1 MASEVFSIDIDLSA
15 LQQSLKVSEQIK
27 NNLSGISK
35 NKKSNFTDSI
45 KQSNKEL
52 KKQNALL
59 KTSYKTLQL
68 IRMTMKGIAGGIL
81 GLGALGISGF
91 ANATRNSGKY
101 KSIGINERQGYSL
114 DFASEMAGL
123 DRDSLTNAA
132 QKLQEALRDVDK
144 YSDLA
149 TLGFTGKDIDNLKKQ
164 NPVDALIEV
173 MKKTG
178 EHSYFG
184 TLSEKILKES
194 FDNAI
199 GGFEEFRTLLGDNTN
214 EIKKYYGEGMRI
226 YKDNYKNLKQGD
238 QALIRLKNQFNR
250 FRLMLA
256 TKIEPAFTKI
266 LEKSKPLIEKVSD
279 TIGKAV
285 GRGVDWLFEIN
296 KKTGETNL
304 NQLFINLK
312 TFAKYMNDVIQP
324 LKAIVDFW
332 NGIKATFETIKNV
345 FKNISSY
352 FSELENAYNK
362 GGWIEL
368 LSAFWGAG
376 EYKKGVLTAPKDD
389 LKYNVGYKET
399 SASELLFNAGLG
411 DEGSK
416 RELKRRYENGELS
429 EKDRKAALNY
439 IKVND
444 AVITKDGQVIKTSPQ
459 DYIFAT
465 KKPQAM
471 ATGGTSNYTINI
483 NANVRND
490 NDIQKIKYELNKLI
504 KSFNV

>member
-1 MASEVFSIDIDLSA
+1 MASEVFNIDIDLSA
-15 LQQSLKVSEQIK
+15 LQQALKVSEQIK

-52 KKQNALL
+52 KKQNTLL

-68 IRMTMKGIAGGIL
+68 IRMTMKGIAGGLL

-91 ANATRNSGKY
+91 ANATRNSRRY

-149 TLGFTGKDIDNLKKQ
+149 TLGFSGKDIDNLKKQ

-178 EHSYFG
+178 EHSFFG

-256 TKIEPAFTKI
+256 TKIEPAFSKI
-266 LEKSKPLIEKVSD
+266 LEKLKPLLEKGSD
-279 TIGKAV
+279 AIGKAV

-296 KKTGETNL
+296 KETGNTNL
-304 NQLFINLK
+304 DQLFINLK

-324 LKAIVDFW
+324 VKAIVEFW
-332 NGIKATFETIKNV
+332 NGVKTTFETIKNV

-362 GGWIEL
+362 GGWKEL
-368 LSAFWGAG
+368 LSAF
-376 EYKKGVLTAPKDD
+376 KGTGKYSKGGLTATG
-389 LKYNVGYKET
+389 YNNIGYKGT
-399 SASELLFNAGLG
+399 SASELFFYAGLG

-471 ATGGTSNYTINI
+471 AGGNYTINI

>member
-15 LQQSLKVSEQIK
+15 LQQALKVSEQIK

-52 KKQNALL
+52 KKQNTLL

-68 IRMTMKGIAGGIL
+68 IRMTMKGIAGGLL
-81 GLGALGISGF
+81 GIGALGISGF
-91 ANATRNSGKY
+91 ANATRNSRKY

-114 DFASEMAGL
+114 NFASEMAGL

-149 TLGFTGKDIDNLKKQ
+149 TLGFSGEAINKLKTQ

-178 EHSYFG
+178 EHSFFG

-199 GGFEEFRTLLGDNTN
+199 GGFEEFRTLLGNNTD
-214 EIKKYYGEGMRI
+214 EIKKYYGEGMKI

-256 TKIEPAFTKI
+256 TEIEPAFTKI
-266 LEKSKPLIEKVSD
+266 LEKLKPLIEKGSD
-279 TIGKAV
+279 FIGKAV
-285 GRGVDWLFEIN
+285 GNASDWFFKIN
-296 KKTGETNL
+296 KETGKTNL
-304 NQLFINLK
+304 DTLFINMKNFADNMKSFWEKLK
-312 TFAKYMNDVIQP
+312 PILTPLADALVNLLKRLLNNSVVNMAIRTEEQAKVTDALRKKAGVGNFLTTNFNKLSDNEQLNLLNQVKQAYDNQQMTFY
-324 LKAIVDFW
+324 DF
-332 NGIKATFETIKNV
+332 
-345 FKNISSY
+345 SQY
-352 FSELENAYNK
+352 L
-362 GGWIEL
+362 
-368 LSAFWGAG
+368 
-376 EYKKGVLTAPKDD
+376 KGVDD
-389 LKYNVGYKET
+389 KIRNIAGGLDKYKET
-399 SASELLFNAGLG
+399 HKAYQN
-411 DEGSK
+411 
-416 RELKRRYENGELS
+416 LKKEYN
-429 EKDRKAALNY
+429 
-439 IKVND
+439 VND

-465 KKPQAM
+465 KRPQAM
-471 ATGGTSNYTINI
+471 AGGNYTINI